1 MLEEEIA
8 ELEKKLAQKRKN
20 LVLLNECRILKRDK
34 KNEDETISSASIEYE
49 YELFFKSEI
58 DDVVVINGWFPIATE
73 MIKNIEKIDKYIS
86 GGLLRKKINL

>member
-1 MLEEEIA
+1 
-8 ELEKKLAQKRKN
+8 
-20 LVLLNECRILKRDK
+20 LKRDK
-34 KNEDETISSASIEYE
+34 KNEQETISSASIE